1 MKSHFKSV
9 SIAFSLIISLG
20 LNAENPN
27 YINNK
32 APLAQTPF
40 TALPV
45 GAVKAEGWLL
55 TQLELQKNGLTGYSE
70 TIYHTA
76 TELGTNCDWL
86 GGTGDSW
93 ERAPY
98 YVKGLVALAYT
109 LNDETLKTRAKKW
122 IDWSVDNQ
130 QSNGFFGPVN
140 NRDWWARMPML
151 YAIRDYYEATNDA
164 RIIPFFTKYFQY
176 QLNNIDS
183 QPLSSWGRSR
193 AGDNIEIVFWLYNR
207 TGENFLLTLADKLKN
222 QAYDWTDI
230 FTNNRFMA
238 FGTDFQPK
246 HNVNIPQA
254 MKMPAIYYQKSQLPA
269 DRDAY
274 KHGHEH
280 LMCDHGQPSGMQSG
294 HEMVSGRS
302 AMTGM
307 ELCSVVEQMQT
318 CETSQMILGHV
329 SIGDQLEKVAFNAL
343 PGGISKDFKG
353 LQYYTQANQVKSK
366 FGDNNFGQEYNNGLL
381 PGPFSGYQCCRFNL
395 HMGWPYFVKNMWA
408 ATPDNGLAAMS
419 YGPNTVTAK
428 VGNAK
433 TVQINVATQYPFDE
447 TINMTIT
454 MDSEETFPLKLRI
467 PAWCKNPQVEVNN
480 VAVSNVTAGEFLSIQ
495 RSWKNGDLITLKFPM
510 HIIINEEVNNSVSV
524 QRGPLVYSLKI
535 GEQWNMRTD
544 YGNGFKEFEV
554 LPTTAWNYAF
564 SIDCENPG
572 ASFTVNKNEMPANPY
587 LQATTPVTLSVKARK
602 LPTWTY
608 ALNNMFALDPPYGPV
623 TSTAQEETLTL
634 VPYGAENIRLTCLP
648 VLGTPA
654 ANASTF
660 TDDFNDGNQ
669 IGWVNYNG
677 SFMVENG
684 EYVSTNVEGRPGS
697 KSVQSSTQ
705 FADFTYDA
713 DLKVNENG
721 DGGLIFRAS
730 KLSLGA
736 DEYFGYYAGISA
748 SGKSVILG
756 KGNGGWTQLRSV
768 SMNIQPNQWYKM
780 RITTKGNLIKIFVD
794 DMATAKI
801 TLIDNSYTTGHVGVR
816 SYNAITRWD
825 NLSVTSAATA
835 VKDLRTADN
844 IRLYPNPAK
853 NYLDV
858 AFDNDVNNEFLVSM
872 LSMNGSLLFSK
883 IKEKNV
889 ASVRF
894 DTSQLAKGTYLLS
907 ISSDDNACQARFIK
921 E

>member
-1 MKSHFKSV
+1 MKSHLKLIGFAV
-9 SIAFSLIISLG
+9 TIAISLG
-20 LNAENPN
+20 LNAENQN
-27 YINNK
+27 YITNK
-32 APLAQTPF
+32 APLAETPF

-55 TQLELQKNGLTGYSE
+55 TQLELQKNGLTGHSE

-76 TELGTNCDWL
+76 TELGVNNDWL

-98 YVKGLVALAYT
+98 YVKGLVALAFT

-130 QSNGFFGPVN
+130 QSNGFFGPAN

-151 YAIRDYYEATNDA
+151 YAIRDYYEATNDS

-207 TGENFLLTLADKLKN
+207 TGDSFLLTLADKLKN

-238 FGTDFQPK
+238 FGSDFQPK
-246 HNVNIPQA
+246 HNVNVPQA
-254 MKMPAIYYQKSQLPA
+254 MKMPAIYYQKSQLQA

-274 KHGHEH
+274 HKGHEH
-280 LMCDHGQPSGMQSG
+280 LMCDHGQPMGMQSG

-302 AMTGM
+302 AMTGL

-318 CETSQMILGHV
+318 CETSQMILGDV
-329 SIGDQLEKVAFNAL
+329 RIGDQLEKVAFNAL
-343 PGGISKDFKG
+343 PGGITKDFKG
-353 LQYYTQANQVKSK
+353 LQYYMQANQVQSK
-366 FGDNNFGQEYNNGLL
+366 HGTNNFGQDYSNGLM
-381 PGPFSGYQCCRFNL
+381 PGPFSGFQCCRFNL
-395 HMGWPYFVKNMWA
+395 HMGWPYYVKNMWA
-408 ATPDNGLAAMS
+408 ATADNGLAAMS

-433 TVQINVATQYPFDE
+433 TVQINVDTQYPFDE
-447 TINMTIT
+447 TISMTMT

-467 PAWCKNPQVEVNN
+467 PAWCQHPEIEINN
-480 VAVSNVTAGEFLSIQ
+480 VALNNVTAGEFLSIE
-495 RSWKNGDLITLKFPM
+495 RNWKNGDRITLKFPM

-535 GEQWNMRTD
+535 GEQWNMRND

-554 LPTTAWNYAF
+554 IPTTAWNYAF
-564 SIDCENPG
+564 SIDRENPE

-587 LQATTPVTLSVKARK
+587 VQATTPVTLSVKARK

-623 TSTAQEETLTL
+623 NSTSAEETLTL
-634 VPYGAENIRLTCLP
+634 VPFGSENIRLTCLP

-654 ANASTF
+654 PSASTF

-684 EYVSTNVEGRPGS
+684 EYVATNVEGRPGS
-697 KSVQSSTQ
+697 KSVETSTQ

-713 DLKVNENG
+713 DVKVNENG
-721 DGGLIFRAS
+721 DGGLMFRAS

-748 SGKSVILG
+748 AGKSVILG
-756 KGNGGWTQLRSV
+756 KGNGSWTQLRSV
-768 SMNIQPNQWYKM
+768 AMNIQPNQWYKM
-780 RITTKGNLIKIFVD
+780 RITTKGNQIKIFVD
-794 DMATAKI
+794 DMNIAKI
-801 TLIDNSYTTGHVGVR
+801 SLIDNSFTTGHVGVR
-816 SYNAITRWD
+816 SYNAIARWD
-825 NLSVTSAATA
+825 NLSVTSTATA
-835 VKDLRTADN
+835 VKRLKTGN
-844 IRLYPNPAK
+844 KIRLYPNPAK
-853 NYLDV
+853 NHLDV
-858 AFDNDVNNEFLVSM
+858 AFDKDEDKKFQVSM
-872 LSMNGSLLFSK
+872 LSLNGSLLLSK

-889 ASVRF
+889 DIVRF
-894 DTSQLAKGTYLLS
+894 DTSQLAKGTYLVS
-907 ISSDDNACQARFIK
+907 ISSNDNAYQARFIK